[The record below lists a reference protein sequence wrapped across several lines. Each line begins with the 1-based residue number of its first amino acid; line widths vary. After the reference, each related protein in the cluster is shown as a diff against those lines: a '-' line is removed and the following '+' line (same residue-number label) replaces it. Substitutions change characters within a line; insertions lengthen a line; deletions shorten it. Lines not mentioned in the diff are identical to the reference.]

1 MNKGQLIEKMMS
13 ETKISKAQAVRAV
26 TSLVDNI
33 GNSLKSGEKV
43 VLAGLGTFS
52 VKMRKGRTG
61 RNPRTGE
68 SLQIPER
75 KVVRFKA
82 GKTLKDVVK

>member
-1 MNKGQLIEKMMS
+1 MNKGQLIEKIAT
-13 ETKISKAQAVRAV
+13 EAKIPKAQAAKAV
-26 TSLVDNI
+26 ASLVDNI
-33 GNSLKSGEKV
+33 RNSLKSGEKA

-52 VKMRKGRTG
+52 VKRRKARTG

-75 KVVRFKA
+75 KVVRFKV
-82 GKTLKDVVK
+82 GKTLKDAVK

>member
-1 MNKGQLIEKMMS
+1 MNKGQLIEKVMT
-13 ETKISKAQAVRAV
+13 EAKVSKAQATRAV
-26 TSLVDNI
+26 ASLVDNI
-33 GNSLKSGEKV
+33 RNSLKSGEKV

-52 VKMRKGRTG
+52 VRRRKARTG

-75 KVVRFKA
+75 KVAAFKA
-82 GKTLKDVVK
+82 GKTLKNAVK

>member
-1 MNKGQLIEKMMS
+1 MNKGQLIEKVMS
-13 ETKISKAQAVRAV
+13 EAKISKAQATTAV

-52 VKMRKGRTG
+52 VKTRKARTG

-68 SLQIPER
+68 SLQISER

>member
-1 MNKGQLIEKMMS
+1 MNKGQLIEKVMAES
-13 ETKISKAQAVRAV
+13 KISKAQAGRAV
-26 TSLVDNI
+26 TSVADNI
-33 GNSLKSGEKV
+33 RNSLKRGEKV

-52 VKMRKGRTG
+52 ARRRKARTG

-68 SLQIPER
+68 SLQIAER

-82 GKTLKDVVK
+82 GKTLKDAVK

>member
-1 MNKGQLIEKMMS
+1 MNKGQLIEKVMS
-13 ETKISKAQAVRAV
+13 EVKVAKAEATRAV
-26 TSLVDNI
+26 DSVISNIRTSLQ
-33 GNSLKSGEKV
+33 SGEKV

-52 VKMRKGRTG
+52 VRRRKARTG

-75 KVVRFKA
+75 RVVRFKA
-82 GKTLKDVVK
+82 GKTLKNAVK